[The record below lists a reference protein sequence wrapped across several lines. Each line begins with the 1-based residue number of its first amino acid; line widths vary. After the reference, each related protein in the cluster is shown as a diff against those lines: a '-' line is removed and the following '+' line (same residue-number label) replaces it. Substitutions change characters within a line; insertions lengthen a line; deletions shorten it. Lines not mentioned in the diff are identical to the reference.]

1 MDHLIIKET
10 KMSTKHWISL
20 SLIIFMIYLSAC
32 SATGTANTG
41 ILKASGTIS
50 VTSVQVAPEISGKIL
65 EIKVTKGDS
74 VKTGDILFNMEDN
87 LLQAQFD
94 QANAAVAV
102 AQANLDAAQQ
112 KLSGA
117 QTQYDLAMQ
126 TVRKQDKAT
135 RISDWKSSPPDS
147 ATTGWY
153 FQRDEKVT
161 ALKTLVEIS
170 QKDLAN
176 ALVNLNSVLKSA
188 SSQDFLSVEKRL
200 NQAEQMHD
208 IAETTLKDAKLARD
222 TDHIQDAAQDA
233 ADAAQTELDAAK
245 NAYDQM
251 LPSSEATKVMD
262 ARAKVAVNEINLINT
277 QNALDREQTGN
288 QSLQVVSA
296 QSALDQANSAVKQA
310 NANLSQS
317 QANLQVAKIQLDKA
331 MVASPI
337 SGIVLSNP
345 VNAGEVVAAGATV
358 FEIGSLDQITL
369 DVYISEN
376 QYGQVKLG
384 QTASVKVDSFPN
396 KSFEG
401 KVTYISDQAEF
412 TPRTVQTVE
421 SRSTTVYKVEIT
433 IANPDHDL
441 KAGMPA
447 DATFTLSK

>member
-1 MDHLIIKET
+1 
-10 KMSTKHWISL
+10 MSTKRWISV
-20 SLIIFMIYLSAC
+20 SLIIFMIYLSGC
-32 SATGTANTG
+32 SATGSANTG

-50 VTSVQVAPEISGKIL
+50 VTSIQIAPEISGKIL
-65 EIKVTKGDS
+65 EIKVVKGDS
-74 VKTGDILFNMEDN
+74 VKTGDVLFNMEDN

-94 QANAAVAV
+94 QANAAVEV
-102 AQANLDAAQQ
+102 AQANLDAAQE

-117 QTQYDLAMQ
+117 QTQYEIAMQ

-135 RISDWKSSPPDS
+135 RISDWKTSPPDS

-170 QKDLAN
+170 QKDLDN
-176 ALVNLNSVLKSA
+176 ALANLDSVLKSA
-188 SSQDFLSVEKRL
+188 SSQDFLSVEKRI
-200 NQAEQMHD
+200 NQVEQMHD

-262 ARAKVAVNEINLINT
+262 ARAKVAVAEINLINT
-277 QNALDREQTGN
+277 QNALDREQTGD
-288 QSLQVVSA
+288 QSLHVVSA
-296 QSALDQANSAVKQA
+296 QSALDQAKSSIKQV
-310 NANLSQS
+310 NANLTQAK
-317 QANLQVAKIQLDKA
+317 ANLQVAKIQLDKA

-345 VNAGEVVAAGATV
+345 VNAGEVIAAGATV